1 MAALPSDLRAVMKPI
16 TKYTDNVAGGTNTS
30 ANVKATIDYLPL
42 LAEFEVHGART
53 YANSYERNYQAQY
66 AYYANGNSKIK
77 YKHSAVT
84 AAAIWWVRSPY
95 YGNGNRWCT
104 FITSGAANN
113 NDTSYSRALAPA
125 FAV

>member
-1 MAALPSDLRAVMKPI
+1 MKPI

-84 AAAIWWVRSPY
+84 AAAVWWVRSPCY
-95 YGNGNRWCT
+95 NNYNGWCT
-104 FITSGAANN
+104 VTTSGATGNYA
-113 NDTSYSRALAPA
+113 TTGSRALAPA

>member
-16 TKYTDNVAGGTNTS
+16 TKYTDNVAGGTNAS

-84 AAAIWWVRSPY
+84 TAAVWWVRSPDYNY
-95 YGNGNRWCT
+95 YNIWC
-104 FITSGAANN
+104 FVSTSGATAYGNA
-113 NDTSYSRALAPA
+113 SYSRALAPA